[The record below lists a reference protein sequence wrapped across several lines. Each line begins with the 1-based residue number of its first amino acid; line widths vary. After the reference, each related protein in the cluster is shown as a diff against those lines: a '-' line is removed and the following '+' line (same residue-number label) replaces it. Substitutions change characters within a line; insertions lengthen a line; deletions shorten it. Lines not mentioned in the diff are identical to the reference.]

1 MAVGPFLTAIAPSL
15 ISGLGGLIGGKR
27 RNVAQS
33 AQAARMMKFQERMS
47 STAHQ
52 REVKDLRAAGLNP
65 ILSATGG
72 SGASTPSGA
81 QAQMQ
86 DIITPAVSSA
96 LQARRLTQD
105 LKNLR
110 AQEAVSI
117 TQADYNS
124 ARSSLTDAQTRVIQV
139 GAEAGELGGR
149 AVRTAVGF
157 LPAIGELISNSAAS
171 IRRKLEEFIRY
182 DRSGDE
188 AARIKSIDFEV
199 GPVSEKGTKT
209 YPPERRK

>member
-15 ISGLGGLIGGKR
+15 ISGIGSLLGGKR
-27 RNVAQS
+27 RNVAAS
-33 AQAARMMKFQERMS
+33 AQAARQMKFQERMS

-72 SGASTPSGA
+72 SGASTPGGA
-81 QAQMQ
+81 QAPVM
-86 DIITPAVSSA
+86 DIVTPAVSSA

-117 TQADYNS
+117 SQADYNS
-124 ARSSLTDAQTRVIQV
+124 ARSALTDAQTKLIDVPSQV
-139 GAEAGELGGR
+139 GELGGQ
-149 AVRTAVGF
+149 ALRTFRGF
-157 LPAIGELISNSAAS
+157 LPALGELISNSAAS
-171 IRRKLEEFIRY
+171 VRKKFLEAIRY

-188 AARIKSIDFEV
+188 AARQRRGD
-199 GPVSEKGTKT
+199 VSVRIGDKRIYSDPK
-209 YPPERRK
+209 YNR